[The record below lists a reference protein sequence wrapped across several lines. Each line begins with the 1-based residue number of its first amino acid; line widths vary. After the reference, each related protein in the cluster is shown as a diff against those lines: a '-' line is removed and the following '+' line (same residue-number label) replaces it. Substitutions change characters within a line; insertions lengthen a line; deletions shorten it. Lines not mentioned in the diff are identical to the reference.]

1 VKPTPRTTIH
11 RKPARGSYDRAVIHA
26 ILDAGLVAHV
36 GFAVDGQPYVIPMVY
51 ARLGDELVLHGAVAS
66 RALGV
71 AADGIPMCAT
81 VTIVD
86 GLVLAQSWMHHSM
99 NYRSVIVLGKARE
112 IVHPEAKL
120 VALSAVIDHAMRGRS
135 GESRPPSPKELAAT
149 RVIALPIEEASAKQR
164 AGGPLPPDDEDRA
177 SPFWAGVIPLRI
189 AAGAPI
195 AESSPGELPSSA
207 TGFLRSLSSF

>member
-11 RKPARGSYDRAVIHA
+11 RKPARGSYDRAVIHG

-36 GFAVDGQPYVIPMVY
+36 GFAVDNQPYVIPMVY

-66 RALGV
+66 RVLGV
-71 AADGIPMCAT
+71 ATDGLPMCAT

-99 NYRSVIVLGKARE
+99 NYRSVVVLGRARE

-135 GESRPPSPKELAAT
+135 GESRPPSDKELNAT

-164 AGGPLPPDDEDRA
+164 AGGPLPADPEDA
-177 SPFWAGVIPLRI
+177 GSPAWAGVIPLRWT
-189 AAGAPI
+189 AGAPI
-195 AESSPGELPSSA
+195 PETPRTELPSSA
-207 TGFLRSLSSF
+207 ESFLRQFSSF

>member
-11 RKPARGSYDRAVIHA
+11 RKPARGSYDRDVIYG

-36 GFAVDGQPYVIPMVY
+36 GYAIDDQPYVIPMVY

-66 RALGV
+66 RTLG
-71 AADGIPMCAT
+71 AAVDRLAMCAT

-99 NYRSVIVLGKARE
+99 NYRSVVVLGRARE
-112 IVHPEAKL
+112 ITHPEAKL

-135 GESRPPSPKELAAT
+135 GEARPPNDKELNAT

-164 AGGPLPPDDEDRA
+164 AGGPLPADPEDAA
-177 SPFWAGVIPLRI
+177 SPSWAGVIPIRW
-189 AAGAPI
+189 AAGTPI
-195 AESSPGELPSSA
+195 AETPRAELPSSA
-207 TGFLRSLSSF
+207 SFLRSLSSF